1 MDGDQEDPFDLAAA
15 AHAQGRFDEAASGYE
30 ACLAS
35 DPDDA
40 VVMALLG
47 AIRILQGRAEEG
59 RGLLEQALTL
69 DPDNEVAWLQLG
81 VARQQLADH
90 EGCVEAITQAR
101 ARRSPFPETVS
112 PLTSSL
118 FVLRRFEAI
127 HDLASELD
135 DSNVGWREAQLS
147 AADADLALGRLGEAE
162 RRLRDLLSRNPED
175 ADALARLI
183 ARCLAE
189 PTPDGILKHLRSLR
203 AARPDS
209 LRVLA
214 TLGEQYGRF
223 GLLDDARRCWQEVV
237 AMDPTGPIGH
247 YEQARVLAVL
257 GKMEESLQC
266 LERVLEL
273 RPGDSDAWLML
284 SQVKRFKAG
293 DPLLNQLEGIEAS
306 LAVRPAP
313 ERCNLHF
320 AIAQIRDTLGEHDR
334 AFEHLSQGSALHLAA
349 HPSDIDQHV
358 AVARTIVASASP
370 SSWSSM
376 HRPLRPDGPIFVVG
390 MPRSGTT
397 LTERILAR
405 HHLVRGVGELTLAAD
420 AINDVGLMRI
430 LEEVGGSIDGSTPS
444 SIREFARRYLA
455 GVEGTSLEEARICD
469 KQPQNYRFLGPL
481 AVGLANA
488 SIVHCVRDPR
498 DIAISCYQAYFREQS
513 WSFDLRD
520 IGRCLRSH
528 EDLMR
533 HWHRSLPG
541 RIVTVRYERLV
552 SEPEREIGLL
562 LDRLGLPFDERCL
575 TPEADAGAVNTA
587 SIAQVRRPINTSSV
601 GRWTRY
607 RRHLAPLLEEIDDL
621 LPYDFADHSN
631 SRT

>member
-1 MDGDQEDPFDLAAA
+1 MHIAKDDFFERATR
-15 AHAQGRFDEAASGYE
+15 AHSEGRLDEAVVDYQ
-30 ACLAS
+30 ACLES
-35 DPDDA
+35 DPEDA

-47 AIRILQGRAEEG
+47 AVRTLQGSATE
-59 RGLLEQALTL
+59 GLLLLERSVGL
-69 DPDNEVAWLQLG
+69 DPDNEIAWLQLG
-81 VARQQLADH
+81 IARQSLADH
-90 EGCVEAITQAR
+90 EGCVEAIEQAR
-101 ARRSPFPETVS
+101 KRRMPFPETVA
-112 PLTSSL
+112 PLASSL
-118 FVLRRFEAI
+118 SSLRRFEAI
-127 HDLASELD
+127 PDLALELD
-135 DSNVGWREAQLS
+135 ASDVGWREAQLS
-147 AADADLALGRLGEAE
+147 AADAYLALGRLEEAE
-162 RRLRDLLSRNPED
+162 HRLRDLLSRNYED
-175 ADALARLI
+175 ADAIARLI

-189 PTPDGILKHLRSLR
+189 PTPDGVLSRLRSLR

-209 LRVLA
+209 IRVLA

-237 AMDPTGPIGH
+237 AQDPTGPIGH

-257 GKMEESLQC
+257 GQMEECLEC
-266 LERVLEL
+266 LERVLEI

-284 SQVKRFKAG
+284 SQVKRFKTG
-293 DPLLNQLEGIEAS
+293 DPLLNELDGIEAN
-306 LAVRPAP
+306 LTTRPAR

-334 AFEHLSQGSALHLAA
+334 AFEHLSQGSVLYRAA
-349 HPSDIDQHV
+349 HPSDIDRQV
-358 AVARTIVASASP
+358 DLARAIVASAP
-370 SSWSSM
+370 PESWRSM
-376 HRPLRPDGPIFVVG
+376 HHPVPPDGPIFVVG

-405 HHLVRGVGELTLAAD
+405 HRLVRGAGELTLAVD
-420 AINDVGLMRI
+420 AINQVGILRI
-430 LEEVGGSIDGSTPS
+430 LEEVRCSIDGSTPP
-444 SIREFARRYLA
+444 SIREFAQRYLA
-455 GVEGTSLEEARICD
+455 GLEGGPSQDSRICD

-481 AVGLANA
+481 AVGIANA

-498 DIAISCYQAYFREQS
+498 DIAVSCFQAYFREQP

-533 HWHRSLPG
+533 HWHQSLPG
-541 RIVTVRYERLV
+541 RIVTVRYELLV
-552 SEPEREIGLL
+552 SDPETQIGLL

-575 TPEADAGAVNTA
+575 TPESDDGAVNTA

-607 RRHLAPLLEEIDDL
+607 ARHLAPLLEEIDDL
-621 LPYDFADHSN
+621 LPYDSSDHSD